1 MIPIKITTVSGT
13 VREMRF
19 DTKENVFEFIDK
31 MSAALPQ
38 GIVVNIDAPLVGI
51 HGGWIHGE
59 SQQ

>member
-19 DTKENVFEFIDK
+19 DTKENVFQFIDN

-38 GIVVNIDAPLVGI
+38 GVVVNIDAPLVGI
-51 HGGWIHGE
+51 HSGWIHGE